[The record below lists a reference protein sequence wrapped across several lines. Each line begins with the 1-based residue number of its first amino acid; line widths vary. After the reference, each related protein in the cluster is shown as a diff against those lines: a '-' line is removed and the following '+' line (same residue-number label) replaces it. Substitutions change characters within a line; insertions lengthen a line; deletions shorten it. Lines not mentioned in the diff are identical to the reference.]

1 MLALEVLEVGILM
14 ILYKVSVLSVSLDLG
29 STCVGKS

>member
-1 MLALEVLEVGILM
+1 MLALEVLEVG